1 MLKQSNKY
9 LNSEY
14 NSIIKNNQAKKII
27 TVNRIN
33 HGTNNSP
40 MLNIIDRRLSSENYI
55 NTFSTFNERER
66 KSFVY
71 KKSYI
76 EKPKSVH
83 QSKDKKKI
91 DINKMITLDNNS
103 INDSISLFFVSPHR
117 NLETINNTSSFNYTN
132 NKKRLKVRRK
142 CEPIC
147 QIYYKHNN
155 DDISVFDKTP
165 RDEISKLKKKKNNS
179 CCCFNLNN
187 NKKNNNNTLY
197 NKNKT
202 TLVNSSSSTT
212 FSFNESIKNKIKKMK
227 NSTLNNYYA
236 SHFSIDYSFE
246 RKPYVYKKAI
256 ISPSE
261 CYSYDDIILKEKNN
275 NSVSINNNLNKN
287 KIEENIP
294 IVTFGNDTT
303 EKRKM
308 TRNIFRKSNK
318 YNNSNNNN
326 NIYIDK
332 LKKENEYLKNE
343 LIKTNEK
350 IFLLENK
357 IENLIEEKIKNNQY
371 KSKPYTYRKS
381 NINKCPKC
389 PEPTPYVQKFTK
401 KDFFPKEKNIKVT
414 LKSKE
419 KIKPVIDRIFRS
431 YNNKKGKNKKSCNSS
446 HLNIKRIN
454 NINNKT
460 KNFIISSPSSILKTK
475 IQIKPNKNKRTF
487 HEFHNQIENIIT

>member
-9 LNSEY
+9 LNYKY

-33 HGTNNSP
+33 HGTYNSP
-40 MLNIIDRRLSSENYI
+40 KLNTIDRRLSSENYI
-55 NTFSTFNERER
+55 NTFSTFNDRKR

-76 EKPKSVH
+76 EKPKSVQ
-83 QSKDKKKI
+83 QSKDNKKI
-91 DINKMITLDNNS
+91 DINKMMTLENNS
-103 INDSISLFFVSPHR
+103 INDSISLYFASPQR

-132 NKKRLKVRRK
+132 SKKRLKVRRK

-165 RDEISKLKKKKNNS
+165 RNEISKLNKKKNNS

-187 NKKNNNNTLY
+187 IKKNNNNTLY

-227 NSTLNNYYA
+227 NSTLNNYYT

-246 RKPYVYKKAI
+246 RKQYVYKKAI

-261 CYSYDDIILKEKNN
+261 CYSYDDIILKEKNK
-275 NSVSINNNLNKN
+275 SASINNNLNKN
-287 KIEENIP
+287 TIEENIP
-294 IVTFGNDTT
+294 LVTFGNNMT
-303 EKRKM
+303 ENRKM

-318 YNNSNNNN
+318 YNKNNNN
-326 NIYIDK
+326 IIYIDK

-357 IENLIEEKIKNNQY
+357 IENLIEQKITNNQF
-371 KSKPYTYRKS
+371 KSKLFTYKKN
-381 NINKCPKC
+381 NINKSPKC
-389 PEPTPYVQKFTK
+389 PQPTPYVQKFSK
-401 KDFFPKEKNIKVT
+401 KDFFPKEKNIKVN
-414 LKSKE
+414 LKLKE

-431 YNNKKGKNKKSCNSS
+431 YNKKGKNEKICKST
-446 HLNIKRIN
+446 HLNIKRF
-454 NINNKT
+454 NNKS
-460 KNFIISSPSSILKTK
+460 KNFIFSSPRSILKTK
-475 IQIKPNKNKRTF
+475 IEIKHNKNKRTF